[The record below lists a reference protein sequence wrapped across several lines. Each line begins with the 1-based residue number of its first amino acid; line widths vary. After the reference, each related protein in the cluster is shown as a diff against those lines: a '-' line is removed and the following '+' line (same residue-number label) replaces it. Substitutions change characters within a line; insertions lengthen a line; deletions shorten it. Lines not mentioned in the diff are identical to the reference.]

1 MKWLFGLLVL
11 LFIIPRQANA
21 QATELAQL
29 ALNVEKLS
37 QLKSIL
43 QDMYKGYEILS
54 EGYNKV
60 KDVASGNYKLHE
72 VFLDGLYIVSP
83 EVKKY
88 KRVGDIISCQL
99 AILKEG
105 KEAWINFG
113 SATVFQSSY
122 REYISRVFNNL
133 YDASLR
139 NLSELTMVI
148 TSGSLRMS
156 DDERLKAI
164 DRIYTDVH
172 GKLTFL
178 RLFNIDTRT
187 YMVNLI
193 RESGENDG
201 LQNLLNLK

>member
-1 MKWLFGLLVL
+1 MRCIVGLLL
-11 LFIIPRQANA
+11 LLLIVPRKGNA

-29 ALNVEKLS
+29 ALNIEKLT

-54 EGYNKV
+54 DGYNKV
-60 KDVASGNYKLHE
+60 KDVASGNFKLHE

-88 KRVGDIISCQL
+88 RRVGDIISCQL

-105 KEAWINFG
+105 KVAWINFG
-113 SATVFQSSY
+113 SATVFQKSY
-122 REYISRVFNNL
+122 REYISRVFSNL

-156 DDERLKAI
+156 DDERLNAI
-164 DRIYTDVH
+164 DRIYADVQ

-193 RESGENDG
+193 REGGENNG
-201 LQNLLNLK
+201 LQKLLDLK

>member
-1 MKWLFGLLVL
+1 MKWLFTVL
-11 LFIIPRQANA
+11 LLLLIIPRQGNA
-21 QATELAQL
+21 QGTELAQL
-29 ALNVEKLS
+29 WLNVDKLT
-37 QLKSIL
+37 QLQSIL
-43 QDMYKGYEILS
+43 QDMYKGYKILS
-54 EGYNKV
+54 DGYNKV
-60 KDVASGNYKLHE
+60 RDVASGNYKLHE

-99 AILKEG
+99 SILKEG
-105 KEAWINFG
+105 KEAWQTFG
-113 SATVFQSSY
+113 SASVFQSSY
-122 REYISRVFNNL
+122 RDYISRVLNNL
-133 YDASLR
+133 YDGSLR

-164 DRIYTDVH
+164 DRIYGDVQ

-193 RESGENDG
+193 RESGENNG
-201 LQNLLNLK
+201 LQELLDLK

>member
-1 MKWLFGLLVL
+1 MKWCVGFVL
-11 LFIIPRQANA
+11 LLLLPRYGNA

-29 ALNVEKLS
+29 ALNIEKLA

-43 QDMYKGYEILS
+43 QDMYKGYKVLS
-54 EGYNKV
+54 DGYNKV

-88 KRVGDIISCQL
+88 RRVADIISCQV
-99 AILKEG
+99 AILQEG
-105 KEAWINFG
+105 KEAWKTFG
-113 SATVFQSSY
+113 SSSVFQGSY
-122 REYISRVFNNL
+122 RDYISRVFNSL
-133 YDASLR
+133 YEGSVR

-164 DRIYTDVH
+164 DKIYDDLQ

-193 RESGENDG
+193 RENNENSGLETLHD
-201 LQNLLNLK
+201 LN

>member
-1 MKWLFGLLVL
+1 MRCIVGLLL
-11 LFIIPRQANA
+11 LLLIVPRKGNA

-29 ALNVEKLS
+29 ALNIEKLT

-54 EGYNKV
+54 DGYNKV
-60 KDVASGNYKLHE
+60 KDVASGNFKLHE

-88 KRVGDIISCQL
+88 RRVGDIISCQL

-113 SATVFQSSY
+113 SATVFQNSY
-122 REYISRVFNNL
+122 REYISRVFSNL

-164 DRIYTDVH
+164 DRIYADVQ

-193 RESGENDG
+193 REGGENNG
-201 LQNLLNLK
+201 LQKLLDLK